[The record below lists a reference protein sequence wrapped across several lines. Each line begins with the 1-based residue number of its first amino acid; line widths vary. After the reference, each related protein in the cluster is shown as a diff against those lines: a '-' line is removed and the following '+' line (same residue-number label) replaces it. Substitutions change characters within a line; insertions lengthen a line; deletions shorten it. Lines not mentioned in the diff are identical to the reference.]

1 MPRIRDQTYV
11 TWLFYHRNGEKTMF
25 SYTGIPP

>member
-11 TWLFYHRNGEKTMF
+11 TWLLYHGNGEKTMIQ
-25 SYTGIPP
+25 YRGVPP